1 MTEISKPFNP
11 AALQDLQIF
20 LAISEAKTLSE
31 AAQHLDLPLSVIDR
45 TLKHLETSA
54 NLTLVRRDENG
65 LELTELGRQ
74 YLLACVNVL
83 EAHRRADDVLLN
95 HHKQGLAA
103 INISVPVV
111 FAAHVLSPVIYE
123 FFQRFPKVRVDL
135 ALYDS
140 HWDREPKVGY
150 DLWLRISPRGELRDH
165 LKLLPGIRQGLFASP
180 RYLANHTSPQ
190 DPRGLEQH
198 VCLGYDRT
206 GVLWPWHF
214 SREGTKLEIQPD
226 FDLVA
231 TDPFVLAHM
240 AAEGA
245 GIALLPLWLA
255 HRLVLAGELVL
266 LLAEW
271 TVDPLVFCI
280 YRGRHHY
287 DPRVDAFVQLLETIV
302 GTEKDPRC
310 QDLSPS
316 SFFV

>member
-1 MTEISKPFNP
+1 MIEVSQPLSL

-20 LAISEAKTLSE
+20 IALSEAKTLGE
-31 AAQHLDLPLSVIDR
+31 AAQRLDLPLSVIDR
-45 TLKHLETSA
+45 ALDNLETSA
-54 NLTLVRRDENG
+54 NVTLVRHDENG

-95 HHKQGLAA
+95 HHKGLAA

-123 FFQRFPKVRVDL
+123 FLQQFPKTRLDL
-135 ALYDS
+135 AIYDS
-140 HWDREPKVGY
+140 HWDREPTVGY
-150 DLWLRISPRGELRDH
+150 DLWLRISPWSELRDH
-165 LKLLPGIRQGLFASP
+165 LQLLPSIRQGLFASP
-180 RYLANHTSPQ
+180 QYLTGHARPQ
-190 DPRGLEQH
+190 DPRGLEEH

-214 SREGTKLEIQPD
+214 SRQGTRLEIRPD
-226 FDLVA
+226 FRLVA
-231 TDPFVLAHM
+231 TDPFVLARL

-245 GIALLPLWLA
+245 GVALLPVWLA
-255 HRLVLAGELVL
+255 HRLVHAGELVPL
-266 LLAEW
+266 LTEW
-271 TVDPLVFCI
+271 TVDPLTFCI
-280 YRGRHHY
+280 SRGRLDY
-287 DPRVDAFVQLLETIV
+287 DPRVDAFVQLLRAIV

-310 QDLSPS
+310 QGLSPS